1 MYVFPFYGS
10 KFMYIESS
18 YYLFSSKK
26 HNTII
31 YNKVQLVSPIYFL
44 LCPLTVLLG
53 CHNALSFKVN
63 HISLCFLS
71 VFWAWLNYLPNC
83 CV

>member
-31 YNKVQLVSPIYFL
+31 YNKVQLISPIFF
-44 LCPLTVLLG
+44 P
-53 CHNALSFKVN
+53 
-63 HISLCFLS
+63 SLPSDSTPRMSQCL
-71 VFWAWLNYLPNC
+71 VF
-83 CV
+83 